1 MSFLDDEDTP
11 PHYWHGRKW
20 NAPMSDTASPMDEEY
35 AHQLLDGSKNCPLCR
50 EPMRYGENIYQS
62 PYRQIFH
69 TECLIR
75 SVLGNVKHLEGRCVC
90 ADGLAGTFADHPEG
104 ASLPGE
110 DEQSYREESLAAIEW
125 LIEHHRGGFQ
135 EVS

>member
-20 NAPMSDTASPMDEEY
+20 NAPMSDAASLMDEEY
-35 AHQLLDGSKNCPLCR
+35 ARQLLDGSKDCLLCH
-50 EPMRYGENIYQS
+50 EPMRYGQNIYQS

-75 SVLGNVKHLEGRCVC
+75 SVLGDVQHLEGRCTC
-90 ADGLAGTFADHPEG
+90 SGRPGEL
-104 ASLPGE
+104 LPGE
-110 DEQSYREESLAAIEW
+110 ESQSYREGSLAVVEW
-125 LIEHHRGGFQ
+125 LIEHGRGGFHPALVTPPTQ
-135 EVS
+135 